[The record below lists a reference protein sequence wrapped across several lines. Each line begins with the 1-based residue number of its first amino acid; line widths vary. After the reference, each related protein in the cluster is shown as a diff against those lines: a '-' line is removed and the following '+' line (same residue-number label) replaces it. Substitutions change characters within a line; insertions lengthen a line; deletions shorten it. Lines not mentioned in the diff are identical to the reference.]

1 MKIKIYA
8 IGHLKEA
15 YLKQGINE
23 YLERLKPY
31 TQIEIIEVNDES
43 IVDNPS
49 LKDIEMA
56 KNKEGQKVIKLLKN
70 NEYLIGLDLVK
81 NPTYLIIESNH
92 DIKMLLNTNRP
103 FELKNRIMSDVGHL
117 CNEDS
122 AIAAVSIIGE
132 HTKEVVLAHLSEEAN
147 TPEVAIEAY
156 QKIFNHFGVSFEK
169 YLIRCAKQRESLTGG
184 DYHEN

>member
-31 TQIEIIEVNDES
+31 TQVEIVELNDES

-49 LKDIEMA
+49 QKEIEQA
-56 KNKEGQKVIKLLKN
+56 KNKEGQKVLKLLKS

-81 NPTYLIIESNH
+81 KQPTSEEFAKYLEDKFVLGGANISFVIGGSYGLS
-92 DIKMLLNTNRP
+92 D
-103 FELKNRIMSDVGHL
+103 ELKNR
-117 CNEDS
+117 CNDR
-122 AIAAVSIIGE
+122 IGLSNMTFLHQMARLILLE
-132 HTKEVVLAHLSEEAN
+132 QIYRAFKINRNEV
-147 TPEVAIEAY
+147 
-156 QKIFNHFGVSFEK
+156 
-169 YLIRCAKQRESLTGG
+169 
-184 DYHEN
+184 YHK